1 MAANSDTTA
10 WFIIG
15 RVLPAYLG
23 VLAPGCLS
31 VFIPAAM
38 LCDDAFGYWLVN
50 L

>member
-10 WFIIG
+10 WFITG
-15 RVLPAYLG
+15 GVLSACLG
-23 VLAPGCLS
+23 VLAQGYLS
-31 VFIPAAM
+31 VSIPAAV